1 MLPKI
6 PKEKQA
12 TTFQPNFGWFGRF
25 FQSVAGYL
33 SWRTVYAD
41 AQRRAQVRGR
51 CVMSPIMWPFVLL
64 IGTVLGF
71 LACALIVWRF
81 SKVAQ
86 DVAVISD
93 FQALQAK
100 CDAFEVEALN
110 ANTELARLRAEIEK
124 PVVEV
129 VAVEV
134 PI

>member
-1 MLPKI
+1 
-6 PKEKQA
+6 
-12 TTFQPNFGWFGRF
+12 
-25 FQSVAGYL
+25 
-33 SWRTVYAD
+33 
-41 AQRRAQVRGR
+41 
-51 CVMSPIMWPFVLL
+51 MSPIMWPVVLL

-100 CDAFEVEALN
+100 CDVFEVEALN

-134 PI
+134 LI